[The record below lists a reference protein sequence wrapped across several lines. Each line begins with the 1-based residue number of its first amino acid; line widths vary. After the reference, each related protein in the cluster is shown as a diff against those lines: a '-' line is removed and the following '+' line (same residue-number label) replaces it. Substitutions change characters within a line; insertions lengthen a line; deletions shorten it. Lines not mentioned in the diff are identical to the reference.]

1 MRKIAVFCGSSV
13 GFDPI
18 YKQAAIQLGNAF
30 VKRDIT
36 LVYGGGKI
44 GLMGVLAETILN
56 QGGKVIG
63 VIPELLKKKEV
74 VDCNVTELI
83 VTQTMSERKV
93 VMSKLS
99 DGYIS
104 LPGGFGTL
112 DELFEGITMS
122 QLHIEEKPNA
132 LLNTNGYYDHLLSQI
147 ERMIDD
153 GFVKSSNKELLIV
166 SRTVEDLID
175 KMLAYK
181 PQKKLPIKSK
191 IVIFFLKSI
200 ICKGFA

>member
-44 GLMGVLAETILN
+44 GLMSVLAETILN

-175 KMLAYK
+175 KMLAYT
-181 PQKKLPIKSK
+181 PQKKLPVTSK
-191 IVIFFLKSI
+191 IVIHDD
-200 ICKGFA
+200 

>member
-56 QGGKVIG
+56 QGGKGIG

-175 KMLAYK
+175 KMLAYT
-181 PQKKLPIKSK
+181 PQKKLPVTSK
-191 IVIFFLKSI
+191 IVIHDD
-200 ICKGFA
+200 

>member
-56 QGGKVIG
+56 QRGKVIG

-175 KMLAYK
+175 KMLAYT
-181 PQKKLPIKSK
+181 PQKKLPVTSK
-191 IVIFFLKSI
+191 IVIHDD
-200 ICKGFA
+200 

>member
-74 VDCNVTELI
+74 VGCNVTELI

-122 QLHIEEKPNA
+122 QLYIEEKPNA

-175 KMLAYK
+175 KMLAYT
-181 PQKKLPIKSK
+181 PQKKLPVTSK
-191 IVIFFLKSI
+191 IVIHDD
-200 ICKGFA
+200 

>member
-132 LLNTNGYYDHLLSQI
+132 LLNTNGYYNHLLSQI
-147 ERMIDD
+147 ERMIAD

-175 KMLAYK
+175 KMLAYT
-181 PQKKLPIKSK
+181 PQKKLPVTSK
-191 IVIFFLKSI
+191 IVIHDD
-200 ICKGFA
+200 

>member
-13 GFDPI
+13 GFDPV
-18 YKQAAIQLGNAF
+18 YKQAAVQLGNAF

-44 GLMGVLAETILN
+44 GLMGVLAQTILN

-63 VIPELLKKKEV
+63 VIPEPLKKKEV
-74 VDCNVTELI
+74 VDLNVTELI

-132 LLNTNGYYDHLLSQI
+132 LLNTNGYYNHLLSQI
-147 ERMIDD
+147 ERMIAD

-175 KMLAYK
+175 KMLAYT
-181 PQKKLPIKSK
+181 PQKKLPITSK
-191 IVIFFLKSI
+191 IVIHDD
-200 ICKGFA
+200 

>member
-13 GFDPI
+13 GLDPI

-175 KMLAYK
+175 KMLAYT
-181 PQKKLPIKSK
+181 PQKKLPVTSK
-191 IVIFFLKSI
+191 IVIHDD
-200 ICKGFA
+200 

>member
-13 GFDPI
+13 GLDPI

-56 QGGKVIG
+56 QGGNVIG

-122 QLHIEEKPNA
+122 QLYIEEKPNA
-132 LLNTNGYYDHLLSQI
+132 LLNTNGYYNHLLSQI

-166 SRTVEDLID
+166 SRNVEDLID
-175 KMLAYK
+175 KMLAYT
-181 PQKKLPIKSK
+181 PQKKLPVTSK
-191 IVIFFLKSI
+191 IVIHDD
-200 ICKGFA
+200 

>member
-56 QGGKVIG
+56 QGGEVIG

-175 KMLAYK
+175 KMLAYT
-181 PQKKLPIKSK
+181 PQKKLPVTSK
-191 IVIFFLKSI
+191 IVIHDD
-200 ICKGFA
+200 

>member
-122 QLHIEEKPNA
+122 QLYIEEKPNA

-147 ERMIDD
+147 ERMIAD

-166 SRTVEDLID
+166 SRNVEELID
-175 KMLAYK
+175 KMLAYT
-181 PQKKLPIKSK
+181 PQKKLPATSK
-191 IVIFFLKSI
+191 IVIHDD
-200 ICKGFA
+200 

>member
-44 GLMGVLAETILN
+44 GLMGVLAETVLN

-147 ERMIDD
+147 ERMIAD

-175 KMLAYK
+175 KMLAYT
-181 PQKKLPIKSK
+181 PQKKLPVTSK
-191 IVIFFLKSI
+191 IVIHDD
-200 ICKGFA
+200 

>member
-122 QLHIEEKPNA
+122 QLYIEEKPNA

-175 KMLAYK
+175 KMLAYT
-181 PQKKLPIKSK
+181 PQKKLPVTSK
-191 IVIFFLKSI
+191 IVIHDD
-200 ICKGFA
+200 

>member
-63 VIPELLKKKEV
+63 VIPELLKK
-74 VDCNVTELI
+74 
-83 VTQTMSERKV
+83 RK
-93 VMSKLS
+93 L
-99 DGYIS
+99 
-104 LPGGFGTL
+104 
-112 DELFEGITMS
+112 
-122 QLHIEEKPNA
+122 
-132 LLNTNGYYDHLLSQI
+132 
-147 ERMIDD
+147 
-153 GFVKSSNKELLIV
+153 
-166 SRTVEDLID
+166 
-175 KMLAYK
+175 
-181 PQKKLPIKSK
+181 
-191 IVIFFLKSI
+191 
-200 ICKGFA
+200 

>member
-1 MRKIAVFCGSSV
+1 MRKIAVFCGSSL
-13 GFDPI
+13 GFDLV

-30 VKRDIT
+30 VKRGIT

-93 VMSKLS
+93 VISKLS

-104 LPGGFGTL
+104 LPGGVGTL

-175 KMLAYK
+175 KMLAYT
-181 PQKKLPIKSK
+181 PQKKLPVTSK
-191 IVIFFLKSI
+191 IVIHDD
-200 ICKGFA
+200 

>member
-104 LPGGFGTL
+104 LPGGYGTL

-175 KMLAYK
+175 KMLAYT
-181 PQKKLPIKSK
+181 PQKKLPVTSK
-191 IVIFFLKSI
+191 IVIHDD
-200 ICKGFA
+200 

>member
-147 ERMIDD
+147 ERMIAD

-175 KMLAYK
+175 KMLAYT
-181 PQKKLPIKSK
+181 PQKKLPATSK
-191 IVIFFLKSI
+191 IVIHDD
-200 ICKGFA
+200 

>member
-13 GFDPI
+13 GFDPV

-30 VKRDIT
+30 VKRGIT

-112 DELFEGITMS
+112 DELFEGITIS

-132 LLNTNGYYDHLLSQI
+132 LLNTNGYYNHLLSQI
-147 ERMIDD
+147 ERMIAD

-175 KMLAYK
+175 KMLAFT
-181 PQKKLPIKSK
+181 PQKKLPITSK
-191 IVIFFLKSI
+191 IVIHDD
-200 ICKGFA
+200 

>member
-63 VIPELLKKKEV
+63 VMPELLKKKEV

-175 KMLAYK
+175 KMLAYT
-181 PQKKLPIKSK
+181 PQKKLPATSK
-191 IVIFFLKSI
+191 IVIHDD
-200 ICKGFA
+200 

>member
-122 QLHIEEKPNA
+122 QLYIEEKPNA

-147 ERMIDD
+147 ERMIAD

-175 KMLAYK
+175 KMLAYT
-181 PQKKLPIKSK
+181 PQKKLPVTSK
-191 IVIFFLKSI
+191 IVIHDD
-200 ICKGFA
+200 

>member
-175 KMLAYK
+175 KMLAYT
-181 PQKKLPIKSK
+181 PQKKLPVTSK
-191 IVIFFLKSI
+191 IVIHDD
-200 ICKGFA
+200 

>member
-44 GLMGVLAETILN
+44 GLMGVLADTILN

-147 ERMIDD
+147 ERMIAD

-166 SRTVEDLID
+166 SRNVEELID
-175 KMLAYK
+175 KMLAYT
-181 PQKKLPIKSK
+181 PQKKLPATSK
-191 IVIFFLKSI
+191 IVIHDD
-200 ICKGFA
+200 

>member
-18 YKQAAIQLGNAF
+18 YKQAAIQLGTAF

-147 ERMIDD
+147 ERMIAD

-175 KMLAYK
+175 KMLAYT
-181 PQKKLPIKSK
+181 PQKKLPVTSK
-191 IVIFFLKSI
+191 IVIHDD
-200 ICKGFA
+200 

>member
-175 KMLAYK
+175 KMLAYT
-181 PQKKLPIKSK
+181 PQKKVPVTSK
-191 IVIFFLKSI
+191 IVIHDD
-200 ICKGFA
+200 

>member
-1 MRKIAVFCGSSV
+1 MRKIAVFCGSSL
-13 GFDPI
+13 GFDLV

-30 VKRDIT
+30 VKRGIT

-175 KMLAYK
+175 KMLAYT
-181 PQKKLPIKSK
+181 PQKKLPVTSK
-191 IVIFFLKSI
+191 IVIHDD
-200 ICKGFA
+200 

>member
-1 MRKIAVFCGSSV
+1 MKRLCVFCGSKTGDAPHFGEV
-13 GFDPI
+13 ARQFGTLMVQQ
-18 YKQAAIQLGNAF
+18 KLG
-30 VKRDIT
+30 
-36 LVYGGGKI
+36 LVYGGGHV
-44 GLMGVLAETILN
+44 GLMGVIADAVLEA
-56 QGGKVIG
+56 GGEVIG

-147 ERMIDD
+147 ERMIAD

-166 SRTVEDLID
+166 SRNVEDLID
-175 KMLAYK
+175 KMLAFT
-181 PQKKLPIKSK
+181 PQKKLPITSK
-191 IVIFFLKSI
+191 IVIYDD
-200 ICKGFA
+200 

>member
-122 QLHIEEKPNA
+122 QLYIEEKPNA
-132 LLNTNGYYDHLLSQI
+132 LLNTNGYYNHLLSQI
-147 ERMIDD
+147 ERMIAD

-175 KMLAYK
+175 KMLAYT
-181 PQKKLPIKSK
+181 PQKKLPITSK
-191 IVIFFLKSI
+191 IVIHDD
-200 ICKGFA
+200 

>member
-147 ERMIDD
+147 ERMIAD

-166 SRTVEDLID
+166 SRNVEDLID
-175 KMLAYK
+175 KMLAYT
-181 PQKKLPIKSK
+181 PQKKLPVTSK
-191 IVIFFLKSI
+191 IVIHDD
-200 ICKGFA
+200 

>member
-30 VKRDIT
+30 VKRDIA

-93 VMSKLS
+93 VMRKLS
-99 DGYIS
+99 YVYIS

-175 KMLAYK
+175 KMLAYT
-181 PQKKLPIKSK
+181 PQKKLPVTSK
-191 IVIFFLKSI
+191 IVIHDD
-200 ICKGFA
+200 

>member
-83 VTQTMSERKV
+83 VTQTRSARKV

-175 KMLAYK
+175 KMLAYT
-181 PQKKLPIKSK
+181 PQKKLPVTSK
-191 IVIFFLKSI
+191 IVIHDD
-200 ICKGFA
+200 

>member
-30 VKRDIT
+30 VKRGIT

-93 VMSKLS
+93 VISKLS

-104 LPGGFGTL
+104 LPGGVGTL

-175 KMLAYK
+175 KMLAYT
-181 PQKKLPIKSK
+181 PQKKLPVTSK
-191 IVIFFLKSI
+191 IVIHDD
-200 ICKGFA
+200 

>member
-112 DELFEGITMS
+112 DELFEGIKMS
-122 QLHIEEKPNA
+122 QLYIEEKPNA

-175 KMLAYK
+175 KMLAYT
-181 PQKKLPIKSK
+181 PQKKLPVTSK
-191 IVIFFLKSI
+191 IVIHDD
-200 ICKGFA
+200 

>member
-166 SRTVEDLID
+166 SRNVEDLID
-175 KMLAYK
+175 KMLAYT
-181 PQKKLPIKSK
+181 PQKKLPVTSK
-191 IVIFFLKSI
+191 IVIHDD
-200 ICKGFA
+200 

>member
-44 GLMGVLAETILN
+44 GLMSVLAEPILN

-175 KMLAYK
+175 KMLAYT
-181 PQKKLPIKSK
+181 PQKKLPVTSK
-191 IVIFFLKSI
+191 IVIHDD
-200 ICKGFA
+200 

>member
-147 ERMIDD
+147 ERMIAD

-166 SRTVEDLID
+166 SRNVEDLID
-175 KMLAYK
+175 KMLAYT
-181 PQKKLPIKSK
+181 PQKKLPITSK
-191 IVIFFLKSI
+191 IVIHDD
-200 ICKGFA
+200 

>member
-1 MRKIAVFCGSSV
+1 MRKIAGFCGSSV
-13 GFDPI
+13 GFDPV

-30 VKRDIT
+30 VKRGIT

-132 LLNTNGYYDHLLSQI
+132 LLNTNGYYNHLLSQI
-147 ERMIDD
+147 ERMIAD

-175 KMLAYK
+175 KMLAFT
-181 PQKKLPIKSK
+181 PQKKLPITSK
-191 IVIFFLKSI
+191 IVIHDD
-200 ICKGFA
+200 

>member
-122 QLHIEEKPNA
+122 QLYIEEKPNA

-147 ERMIDD
+147 ERMIAD

-166 SRTVEDLID
+166 SRNVEDLID
-175 KMLAYK
+175 KMLAYT
-181 PQKKLPIKSK
+181 PQKKLPVTSK
-191 IVIFFLKSI
+191 IVIHDD
-200 ICKGFA
+200 